1 MTYPCRQRNAVDN
14 IQHGRGSATPL
25 PRFSYEDSMTPAIA
39 PIRPP
44 FALAPKAPEI
54 KHVSAMMLK
63 PAEGV
68 TLRSLKDECFGVVY
82 PLLSTIRVPR
92 RSSYVND
99 AGFKKIIEP
108 PTLEEHL
115 TSQCEL
121 LKAVFAP
128 SLFDYGVSRAM
139 LDVSHLDA
147 QQNQSTLAM
156 IESKLSAEKHD
167 IIPVIRVGQMPA
179 HAFTARRWNKSYG
192 TGLAL
197 RVIRR
202 ARTRK
207 GLPQGWPDVGA
218 VLATLNDCGGKPEE
232 TDLVLDAGHVADSAT
247 VKRNLDELITLMA
260 TLVTPRAW
268 RSVTVLSGAF
278 PPTIGTLELDTY
290 HRLKRWDFI
299 LWKRLRH
306 ILRDRQVA
314 CPIYGDYGMV
324 FPIPANGGTL
334 PLANLRY
341 TDEHEFVVMRR
352 EEEPAMRAVC
362 KAICAEDW
370 YRGSDF
376 SYGDEWI
383 DRVARNLD
391 GPGNGETWNRTGLQ
405 HHVVFVVR
413 QLSGLT

>member
-1 MTYPCRQRNAVDN
+1 MTYPCRRPSAVDD
-14 IQHGRGSATPL
+14 IHYEREAL
-25 PRFSYEDSMTPAIA
+25 RRFPFRYEASMTPAIA

-44 FALAPKAPEI
+44 LALAAKPPEI
-54 KHVSAMMLK
+54 LYVSAMMIK
-63 PAEGV
+63 PAENV
-68 TLRSLKDECFGVVY
+68 TLRSLRDECFGVVY
-82 PLLSTIRVPR
+82 PLLSAIRVPR
-92 RSSYVND
+92 RTSYLND
-99 AGFKKIIEP
+99 AGFRKIIEP

-121 LKAVFAP
+121 LKSVFEP

-147 QQNQSTLAM
+147 QQGKSTLALF
-156 IESKLSAEKHD
+156 ESKLSAEKHD
-167 IIPVIRVGQMPA
+167 IIPAISVDQMPA

-197 RVIRR
+197 RVVRR
-202 ARTRK
+202 ARARK
-207 GLPQGWPDVGA
+207 GLPQGWPDVSA
-218 VLATLNDCGGKPEE
+218 VLATLHDCGGKPEE
-232 TDLVLDAGHVADSAT
+232 TDLILDAGHVANSAI
-247 VKRNLDELITLMA
+247 VQRNLGELTTLMA
-260 TLVTPRAW
+260 SLVTPRPW

-278 PPTIGTLELDTY
+278 PPTIGNLDVDTY

-306 ILRDRQVA
+306 ILHERKVA

-324 FPIPANGGTL
+324 FPIPANGGKV

-341 TDEHEFVVMRR
+341 TDEHEFVVRRR

-362 KAICAEDW
+362 KAITAEEW

-376 SYGDEWI
+376 SHGDEWI

-391 GPGNGETWNRTGLQ
+391 GPGNGEIWNRTGLQ

-413 QLSGLT
+413 QLKGLT